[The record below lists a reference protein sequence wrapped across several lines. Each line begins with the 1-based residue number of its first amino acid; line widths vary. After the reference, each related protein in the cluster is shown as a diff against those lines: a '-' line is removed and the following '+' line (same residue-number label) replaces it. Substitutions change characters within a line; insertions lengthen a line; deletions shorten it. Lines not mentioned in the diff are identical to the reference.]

1 MLLTYFAISK
11 GGIFFENL
19 FEKLT
24 RKKRLGKNVPKKG
37 SQNQGGQKF
46 KGIWQPEI
54 QEEIGFQPNFRCDE
68 FDEFDHFDIMYMIS
82 TLMIQKLIWK
92 YLDTKN
98 PGLRDHCRRKLFF
111 HF

>member
-46 KGIWQPEI
+46 KGIW
-54 QEEIGFQPNFRCDE
+54 
-68 FDEFDHFDIMYMIS
+68 
-82 TLMIQKLIWK
+82 
-92 YLDTKN
+92 
-98 PGLRDHCRRKLFF
+98 
-111 HF
+111 